1 MGNKCSTPP
10 QLYARP
16 AAGPAIAPNDAEAAT
31 LASLASRF
39 PALHARD
46 VEGPELLA
54 APAQLTDSV
63 FLGSFEHAR
72 DKDWLAT
79 HSIAAILNCGPDVC
93 RHSAEQVPRDARTQ
107 LVEQGSNAERR
118 VARARAFYGESVEY
132 AECDATDVEG
142 YAILDK
148 HLNDAVAFIG
158 RQKGPVL
165 IHCFSG
171 QNRSAAL
178 ALGYLMTERGLSME
192 QALALAHPL
201 RPLILSNES
210 FRLQLLRLEAK
221 HVCKGEPV
229 LSQRSTH

>member
-1 MGNKCSTPP
+1 MGNLFGRSSAPP

-16 AAGPAIAPNDAEAAT
+16 AAAAMAPATEAEAAA

-46 VEGPELLA
+46 VDPELLA
-54 APAQLTDSV
+54 APAQLADGV
-63 FLGSFEHAR
+63 FLGSFEHAK
-72 DKDWLAT
+72 DKEWLAA
-79 HSIAAILNCGPDVC
+79 HSIAAVLNCGPDVC
-93 RHSAEQVPRDARTQ
+93 RLSASDVPRDPRTQ
-107 LVEQGSNAERR
+107 IIDEQGTNAERR
-118 VARARAFYGESVEY
+118 VARARAFLGEGVDY

-142 YAILDK
+142 YAVIEK
-148 HLNDAVAFIG
+148 HLKDAVAFI
-158 RQKGPVL
+158 RRRKGPVL

-178 ALGYLMTERGLSME
+178 ALGYLMTEQGLSLE

-210 FRLQLLRLEAK
+210 FRLQLLRLGARQAAEGEA
-221 HVCKGEPV
+221 
-229 LSQRSTH
+229 R